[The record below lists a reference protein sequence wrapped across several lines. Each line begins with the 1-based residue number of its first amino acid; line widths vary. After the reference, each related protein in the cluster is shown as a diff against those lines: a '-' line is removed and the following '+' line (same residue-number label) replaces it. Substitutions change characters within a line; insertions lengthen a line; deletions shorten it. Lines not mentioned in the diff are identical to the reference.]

1 MACSTGMLSVPSSL
15 VRAAVAFVA
24 AAAAACSASG
34 GRADAMAARPSAP
47 APRTV
52 PEATSYRRTSS
63 HAEVLAFL
71 DAVEAA
77 HDPRLARMRFGT
89 TPEGRELP
97 LIVVADP
104 PVADAAAALASG
116 KPRVLVMANIHAGEV
131 EGKEACL
138 ELLRDI
144 VWGPEPYPVKDL
156 VLLVAPIYNADGND
170 HFGPK
175 NRELQNG
182 PPQTGQR
189 RTAGDYD
196 LNRDYLKL
204 EAPESRALVGVMTAW
219 DPQVVVDL
227 HTTDGSAHG
236 YELTYAPP
244 LSPSAD
250 PLLLDAETHDW
261 LPTLRSRVRERWGF
275 ETFDYGNF
283 MTGTGPNDDF
293 KDEPDLVTGWR
304 TFDHRPRFGN
314 NYVGLRNRL
323 AILSEAYSYADF
335 QVRIAAT
342 KAFVTEILRLA
353 AERGDR
359 LTALCAELD
368 AKTAALGG
376 SGALV
381 QATGAE
387 LVSRG
392 VEPLLV
398 RGVEKHPDPETGEE
412 VQVAT
417 GPRRTLEVPMFVEF
431 AATAT
436 KAAPRAYL
444 IPAERADILALLDAH
459 GIRYETLD
467 QPYTHLVQTFM
478 VFDPGPQA
486 EPFPGA
492 PGHRPRQVRW
502 DVHEGTRALPA
513 GTVRVPLDQP
523 LARLAFQLLDPESDD
538 GLVVWNFWDAV
549 VDAGK
554 GTTLPVWAEIEA
566 DHPGG

>member
-1 MACSTGMLSVPSSL
+1 MACSTGMLSVLSSL
-15 VRAAVAFVA
+15 RRAALAVAVA
-24 AAAAACSASG
+24 TAVGCSASS
-34 GRADAMAARPSAP
+34 GRADAVVRRPSAP
-47 APRTV
+47 APLTV
-52 PEATSYRRTSS
+52 PESTDYRRTSS

-77 HDPRLARMRFGT
+77 HDPRVVRTSFGT

-97 LIVVADP
+97 LVIVADP
-104 PVADAAAALASG
+104 PVANAAVALASG

-138 ELLRDI
+138 ELLREV
-144 VWGPEPYPVKDL
+144 VWAAPGAEPYPVQDL

-170 HFGPK
+170 RFGPK

-204 EAPESRALVGVMTAW
+204 EAPESRALVGLMKAW

-250 PLLLDAETHDW
+250 PVLRDVLIHDW
-261 LPTLRSRVRERWGF
+261 LPTLRTRVRERWSF

-283 MTGTGPNDDF
+283 MTGTGPNDEF
-293 KDEPDLVTGWR
+293 KDEPDAVTGWR
-304 TFDHRPRFGN
+304 SFDHRPRFGN
-314 NYVGLRNRL
+314 NYVGLRNRI

-335 QVRIAAT
+335 SVRIAAT

-353 AERGDR
+353 AERGDQV
-359 LTALCAELD
+359 TALCAELD

-381 QATGAE
+381 QATGAQ

-398 RGVEKHPDPETGEE
+398 RGVEKRPDPETGEE

-417 GPRRTLEVPMFVEF
+417 GPRRTIEVPMFVEF

-436 KAAPRAYL
+436 KPAPRAYL
-444 IPAERADILALLDAH
+444 VPGDRADIVALLDAH
-459 GIRYETLD
+459 GLRHETLD
-467 QPYTHLVQTFM
+467 HPYTHLVQTF
-478 VFDPGPQA
+478 VLFDPGPQA
-486 EPFPGA
+486 ELFPGA
-492 PGHRPRQVRW
+492 PGHRPRQVSW
-502 DVHEGTRALPA
+502 DIHEGPRTLPA
-513 GTVRVPLDQP
+513 GTVRVPMDQP
-523 LARLAFQLLDPESDD
+523 LARIAFQLLDPESDD

-549 VDAGK
+549 VDKGK
-554 GTTLPVWAEIEA
+554 GTELPLWAEIEA
-566 DHPGG
+566 DH

>member
-1 MACSTGMLSVPSSL
+1 MS
-15 VRAAVAFVA
+15 
-24 AAAAACSASG
+24 
-34 GRADAMAARPSAP
+34 RPP
-47 APRTV
+47 TAPRTV
-52 PEATSYRRTSS
+52 PESTDYRRTSS

-71 DAVEAA
+71 DAVGAA
-77 HDPRLARMRFGT
+77 HDPRVVRASFGT

-138 ELLRDI
+138 ELLREI
-144 VWGPEPYPVKDL
+144 VWGPEPYPVQD
-156 VLLVAPIYNADGND
+156 VMLLLAPIYNADGND
-170 HFGPK
+170 RFGPK
-175 NRELQNG
+175 NRPLQNG

-189 RTAGDYD
+189 MTAAGLD

-204 EAPESRALVGVMTAW
+204 EAPEARALVGLMTTW

-250 PLLLDAETHDW
+250 PLLRDTLTHDW
-261 LPTLRSRVRERWGF
+261 LPTLRERVRERWGF

-283 MTGTGPNDDF
+283 MTGTGPNDEF
-293 KDEPDLVTGWR
+293 KDDPDLVTGWR
-304 TFDHRPRFGN
+304 SFDHRPRFGN

-335 QVRIAAT
+335 SVRIAAT
-342 KAFVTEILRLA
+342 KAFVTEILRLS
-353 AERGDR
+353 AERGDQVG
-359 LTALCAELD
+359 ALCAELD

-398 RGVEKHPDPETGEE
+398 RGVEKRPDPETGEE

-417 GPRRTLEVPMFVEF
+417 GARRTIEVPMFVEF

-436 KAAPRAYL
+436 KPAPRAYL
-444 IPAERADILALLDAH
+444 VSGERTDILALLDAH
-459 GIRYETLD
+459 GIRHETFD
-467 QPYTHLVQTFM
+467 HPTTHLVQTFV

-486 EPFPGA
+486 ELFPGA
-492 PGHRPRQVRW
+492 PGHRPRQVSW
-502 DVHEGTRALPA
+502 DVHEGPRTLPA
-513 GTVRVPLDQP
+513 GTVRVPMDQP
-523 LARLAFQLLDPESDD
+523 LARIAFHLLDPESDD

-549 VDAGK
+549 IDKGK
-554 GTTLPVWAEIEA
+554 GTELPLWAEIEA
-566 DHPGG
+566 DH